1 MDALKLIAQD
11 CLRADKP
18 VVAVGDTVKVYCKIK
33 EGDKYRTQIFEG
45 AVIAK
50 QHGGISESF
59 TVRRVAHGCGIE
71 RVFPI
76 HSPLIEKVEVVRHG
90 RVRRAKLYY
99 LRDRVGKASKVK
111 EKIG

>member
-33 EGDKYRTQIFEG
+33 EGDNYRTQIFEG

-50 QHGGISESF
+50 QHG
-59 TVRRVAHGCGIE
+59 
-71 RVFPI
+71 
-76 HSPLIEKVEVVRHG
+76 
-90 RVRRAKLYY
+90 
-99 LRDRVGKASKVK
+99 
-111 EKIG
+111 